1 MFSHRIDEDIELRLL
16 QDRYAE
22 ELFALVDRNREYLRE
37 WFPWLDGVIKV
48 EDERKFD
55 KKSLES
61 FARGELLPLTI
72 WYQGKLAGI
81 VSLMDINASSRQGE
95 IGYWVS
101 EDQQGKGLV
110 TRACAA
116 VISYGFNELGLNRTV
131 IRVAVDNLPSRAVP
145 ERLGFT
151 YEGTERQSEWHH
163 DHFKDLAVYSLL
175 ADEWRNREQS

>member
-1 MFSHRIDEDIELRLL
+1 MFNHQIGEDIELRLL
-16 QDRYAE
+16 QDRYTE

-37 WFPWLDGVIKV
+37 WMPWLDDVIKV

-72 WYQGKLAGI
+72 WYRGKIAGI
-81 VSLMDINASSRQGE
+81 VSLMDTNASDRKGE

-101 EDQQGKGLV
+101 EDQQGKDLV

-116 VISYGFNELGLNRTV
+116 VISYGFNELGLNRLV
-131 IRVAVDNLPSRAVP
+131 IRAAVENSRSRAVA

-151 YEGTERQSEWHH
+151 YEGTERQSEWHSG
-163 DHFKDLAVYSLL
+163 HFNDLAVYSLL
-175 ADEWRNREQS
+175 AEEWRNREQS